1 MKKQRMFWFL
11 IVGAVLIFSGWSN
24 SFAQLKI
31 RYINSQRILAEYP
44 EAKEIQK
51 KLDDLKTQYENEYNK
66 MLDDYEALLKEIEN
80 QSLLLSP
87 EKKAEKEKQAQELGV
102 QIEQYRYQKLGPQ
115 GELYKKNMELTQPLY
130 DKIDQIIQKIGQ
142 EEDYDY
148 ILDTVQGVVL
158 YSKPQFDITNRIIEE
173 LNKIQ

>member
-1 MKKQRMFWFL
+1 M
-11 IVGAVLIFSGWSN
+11 
-24 SFAQLKI
+24 
-31 RYINSQRILAEYP
+31 
-44 EAKEIQK
+44 
-51 KLDDLKTQYENEYNK
+51 
-66 MLDDYEALLKEIEN
+66 
-80 QSLLLSP
+80 
-87 EKKAEKEKQAQELGV
+87 

>member
-1 MKKQRMFWFL
+1 VKKQRMFWFL
-11 IVGAVLIFSGWSN
+11 AIGAVLIFSGWTNGFS
-24 SFAQLKI
+24 QLKI
-31 RYINSQRILAEYP
+31 RYVNSQRILKDYP
-44 EAKEIQK
+44 EAQEIQK

-66 MLDDYEALLKEIEN
+66 MLTDYENLLKEIEN

-87 EKKAEKEKQAQELGV
+87 EKKAEKEKQAQELGM

-115 GELYKKNMELTQPLY
+115 GELYQKNMELTEPLY
-130 DKIDQIIQKIGQ
+130 NKIDQIIQKIGQ

-158 YSKPQFDITNRIIEE
+158 YAKPQFDITNRIIEE
-173 LNKIQ
+173 LNKVQ